1 MFSPFN
7 FSHCTFIPFHCI
19 EQRFPNGDDAFD
31 AVVGLLGMLEGVLK
45 RRQTGEPQNKAIT
58 ALEGWILEQVDN
70 LGVSYETAC
79 SAIRF

>member
-1 MFSPFN
+1 
-7 FSHCTFIPFHCI
+7 
-19 EQRFPNGDDAFD
+19 
-31 AVVGLLGMLEGVLK
+31 MLEGVLK